1 MPRTPHTM
9 PSMPCIDT
17 SLLCWF
23 QKLREK
29 TEELDVISQYKQ
41 EIQKLEVVFFRLSCL
56 AYEYTSWG
64 GVGHVVFTIC
74 SRGKSI
80 HFLIVLQ
87 CFV

>member
-64 GVGHVVFTIC
+64 GGGGLIMWFLPSVLGAKV
-74 SRGKSI
+74 SI
-80 HFLIVLQ
+80 
-87 CFV
+87 

>member
-64 GVGHVVFTIC
+64 GGRLIMWFLP
-74 SRGKSI
+74 SLQGAKGSI
-80 HFLIVLQ
+80 
-87 CFV
+87 

>member
-1 MPRTPHTM
+1 M

-64 GVGHVVFTIC
+64 GGGGVDHVVFTIC

-80 HFLIVLQ
+80 HLIVLQ
-87 CFV
+87 SFV

>member
-1 MPRTPHTM
+1 M

-64 GVGHVVFTIC
+64 GGGLVMWFLPSVLGAKV
-74 SRGKSI
+74 SI
-80 HFLIVLQ
+80 S
-87 CFV
+87 